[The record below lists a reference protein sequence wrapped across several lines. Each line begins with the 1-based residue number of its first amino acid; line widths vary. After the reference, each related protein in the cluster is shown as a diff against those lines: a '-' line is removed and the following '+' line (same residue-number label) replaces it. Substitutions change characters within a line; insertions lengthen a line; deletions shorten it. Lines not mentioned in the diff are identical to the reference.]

1 MPQFPILNSID
12 TSRELVTAFG
22 GYNHNLSIAAGEFYD
37 MKNMSSDLA
46 PVLSPRRPRGK
57 LRAFAKPNGLFAHTK
72 LCWVDGTDLYYD
84 GAIVGTVADSR
95 KRFAAMGAYIIVW
108 PDKVYYNT
116 YTGEFG
122 SLEAMA
128 VSTGTV
134 TAALCKQ
141 DGSAYTGVT
150 GADSAPENPTDS
162 QLWLDTSASPHV
174 LKQYSAANSMWV
186 SVPTTYVKIAAT
198 GIGAGLSAYDGVTIS
213 GMENAALNGDFIL
226 YGAGDDHIIINAILD
241 AAATQTAAV
250 TVKRTVPDLDFVTES
265 ENRLWGC
272 SSANHEI
279 YACKQGDPKNWH
291 SFLGIS
297 TDSYTQTVGSP
308 GDFTGCCKHNGYVMF
323 FKEDIIHKIYG
334 TKPSNYQLSDLA
346 ARGVEAGSGAS
357 LVVANEVLYY
367 KARNGIC
374 AMASALPEAIST
386 AFGQE
391 RYKNAVAGVYGAKY
405 YVCMETEAGDHVL
418 MVYDTAKGLWHKE
431 DGANAVYFAALG
443 DDLYF
448 INGADNGLYCVSGDL
463 TEYADSAVAAL
474 EGRLSWFCETGDIG
488 RSDPNNKYVSKL
500 QVRMEVDAG
509 ASVRVELKCD
519 GFGAWEEKAR
529 FSVTNKRSF
538 SIPIIPRRCDTMR
551 LRVSGTGGCRI
562 FSISKIIEKGS
573 EL

>member
-122 SLEAMA
+122 SLEATA
-128 VSTGTV
+128 TSTGTV
-134 TAALCKQ
+134 TVTLCKQ
-141 DGSAYTGVT
+141 DGSAYTGVV
-150 GADSAPENPTDS
+150 GADSAPENPTDG

-174 LKQYSAANSMWV
+174 LKQYSTANSMWV

-198 GIGAGLSAYDGVTIS
+198 GIGTGLSAYDGVTIS

-226 YGAGDDHIIINAILD
+226 YGAGDDHIIITAIVD
-241 AAATQTAAV
+241 TATTQTATV

-346 ARGVEAGSGAS
+346 ARGVETGSATS

-418 MVYDTAKGLWHKE
+418 MVYDAAKGLWHKE
-431 DGANAVYFAALG
+431 DGVNAVYFAALG

-463 TEYADSAVAAL
+463 TEYADLAIAAL
-474 EGRLSWFCETGDIG
+474 EGRVPWFCETGDIG

-509 ASVRVELKCD
+509 ASVRVEVKCD

-551 LRVSGTGGCRI
+551 LRISGTGGCRI